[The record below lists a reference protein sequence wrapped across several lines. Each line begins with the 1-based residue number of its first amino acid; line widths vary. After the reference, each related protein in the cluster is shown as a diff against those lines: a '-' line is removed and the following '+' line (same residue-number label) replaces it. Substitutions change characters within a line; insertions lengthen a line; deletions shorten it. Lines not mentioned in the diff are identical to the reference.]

1 MTNRLQAYVP
11 AMFQPTDP
19 VATDFSLQPD
29 KTRRLTVFAAVSS
42 AMLLVVL
49 IALLM
54 GMT

>member
-1 MTNRLQAYVP
+1 MVNRLQAYVP

-19 VATDFSLQPD
+19 VATTPSLQD
-29 KTRRLTVFAAVSS
+29 DRARKLTAFAAVSS

>member
-1 MTNRLQAYVP
+1 MTNRLAAYVP

-19 VATDFSLQPD
+19 AVADPTQQDD
-29 KTRRLTVFAAVSS
+29 RARTVFAAVSS

-49 IALLM
+49 IAILM